1 MADFTVTITISGF
14 ENWNRFPDFV
24 ADIIKESAK
33 EGETLMKERSA
44 IGTLKYRS
52 LGARW
57 KGYTPGRLMNS
68 ISAKSFKPTSAVV
81 SNAPRVVYADWADR
95 MGIPNPRKSVDM
107 FGDSRAPPHGGEFIR
122 RTAEDVVKVIP
133 DMAKHILEEAYS

>member
-1 MADFTVTITISGF
+1 
-14 ENWNRFPDFV
+14 
-24 ADIIKESAK
+24 
-33 EGETLMKERSA
+33 LMNARSA

-57 KGYTPGRLMNS
+57 KCYTPGRLMKS

-81 SNAPRVVYADWADR
+81 SSVPSVVYADWADR

-107 FGDSRAPPHGGEFIR
+107 FGDSRAPPHGGEFVK
-122 RTAEDVVKVIP
+122 RTAEDLIKVIP
-133 DMAKHILEEAYS
+133 DIAKHILEEAYS